1 LVGFRYGL
9 GVVVVVTLGVVAG
22 LGLVVG
28 GFVWVARLL
37 LGVVDRQMVLTREL
51 LLPQPQPEPLPE
63 VQSAPMLSR
72 MPVVDPTDGLIPD
85 FGGGAGLASAF
96 PNVDPWLIGEQ
107 ELPETIDEV
116 VMDPDGPE
124 VMLPDG
130 TWVPLMEAGR
140 DDPAPDEP

>member
-1 LVGFRYGL
+1 
-9 GVVVVVTLGVVAG
+9 
-22 LGLVVG
+22 
-28 GFVWVARLL
+28 
-37 LGVVDRQMVLTREL
+37 
-51 LLPQPQPEPLPE
+51 
-63 VQSAPMLSR
+63 MLSR

-85 FGGGAGLASAF
+85 VGVYGGLAAAF

-116 VMDPDGPE
+116 EMDPDGPE

-140 DDPAPDEP
+140 DNPAPDEP